1 MLSVDVEPSG
11 SRIVPDMG
19 LVLGVEG
26 DGSHS
31 HAVLTDASGA
41 LLGYGA
47 NDDSS
52 DWDDVGIAAA
62 AAALRS
68 CVTEAAQMA
77 ELDTAAIE
85 ASVFALAGVDFPV
98 DERRLAGIP
107 EAIGLGG
114 RCRIMNDSF
123 AALRAAT
130 DEPFGVVIVAG
141 NGSVVAGRN
150 RRGDEYR
157 SLGLGSLYGEF
168 GSETDLSE
176 SALKAVAE
184 AFTGRAP
191 QTSLTELMCEAVGAP
206 SVVDLL
212 DGTARGRI
220 DATHFVS
227 VVFRAAVG
235 GDAIA
240 CGLLAHAGAMLG
252 STAVHVL
259 RTLGMEGTA
268 FDLVLARGM
277 FNSGSD
283 ELVDALEACVRP
295 VAPDARL
302 IKLAIPPVVGSSLMA
317 LSLAGHAP
325 APGARSRLAKELASA
340 LNAPS
345 TG

>member
-1 MLSVDVEPSG
+1 M

-26 DGSHS
+26 DGSRS
-31 HAVLTDASGA
+31 NAALTDASGT
-41 LLGYGA
+41 LLGLGA

-52 DWDDVGIAAA
+52 DWDAVGIAAA

-68 CVTEAAQMA
+68 CVTEALNAA
-77 ELDTAAIE
+77 ERATADVE

-114 RCRIMNDSF
+114 RCRIVNDSF
-123 AALRAAT
+123 AALRAGT
-130 DEPFGVVIVAG
+130 DEPFGVVVIAG

-150 RRGDEYR
+150 RDADEYR
-157 SLGLGSLYGEF
+157 SLGLGPLYGEY
-168 GSETDLSE
+168 GSETDVSE
-176 SALKAVAE
+176 SAIRAVAE

-191 QTSLTELMCEAVGAP
+191 QTSLTALICEVAGAA

-220 DATHFVS
+220 DATQFGS
-227 VVFRAAVG
+227 VVFRAAAG
-235 GDAIA
+235 GDVIA
-240 CGLLAHAGAMLG
+240 RALLAHAGAMLG
-252 STAVHVL
+252 STAVHVV

-268 FDLVLARGM
+268 FDLVLAREM
-277 FNSGSD
+277 FDGGSHD
-283 ELVDALEACVRP
+283 LIDALEACVRP

-302 IKLAIPPVVGSSLMA
+302 VKLAIPPVVGSSLLA
-317 LSLAGHAP
+317 LDLAGHAP
-325 APGARSRLAKELASA
+325 EPEARSRLALELAAA
-340 LNAPS
+340 LGTAA
-345 TG
+345 TE